1 MPHYTDP
8 KRLWFT
14 ERGRIGLIEDS
25 TTTTTVDGVSTNIVS
40 ISEAK
45 SLLIK
50 GLSLPT
56 KFPVGND
63 RNYENAYTDNFHG
76 PLDEIPIQ
84 FHEALAYKAIAI
96 GYQDPRNMKIELAQ
110 YFDNEYEK
118 LCKRAKKFA
127 RSNYQTTGQIVPQ
140 EY

>member
-1 MPHYTDP
+1 MPHYTNP
-8 KRLWFT
+8 KRLWFI
-14 ERGRIGLIEDS
+14 ERGRIGLIEDG
-25 TTTTTVDGVSTNIVS
+25 TTTTVDGVSTTAIS

-56 KFPVGND
+56 KFPIGQ
-63 RNYENAYTDNFHG
+63 NANHEASYTDNFHG

-84 FHEALAYKAIAI
+84 FHEALAYKAIAV

-110 YFDNEYEK
+110 YFDAEYEK

-127 RSNYQTTGQIVPQ
+127 RSNYQTTGHIVPQ
-140 EY
+140 EF